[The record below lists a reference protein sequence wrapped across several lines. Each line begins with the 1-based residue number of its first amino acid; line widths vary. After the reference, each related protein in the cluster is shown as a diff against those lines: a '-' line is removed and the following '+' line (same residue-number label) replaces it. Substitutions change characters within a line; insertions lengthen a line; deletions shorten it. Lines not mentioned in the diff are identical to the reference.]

1 MVSWQAGLRDMVDVP
16 TELGLWPVLAWG
28 LIPGERVSTA
38 IQAAAQAFAE
48 RNRIDAIFAFMCTI
62 PDGAEEFIELG
73 KVTLIQADWVPA
85 NFVVLARGGMQKINR
100 EYQHWTRVG
109 IGAHTGDAL

>member
-38 IQAAAQAFAE
+38 IQAAAQAFSE
-48 RNRIDAIFAFMCTI
+48 RNGIDAIFAFICTI
-62 PDGAEEFIELG
+62 PAGAEEFIELG
-73 KVTLIQADWVPA
+73 KVTLIQADWVPTG
-85 NFVVLARGGMQKINR
+85 FVVLARGGMQKIGR
-100 EYQHWTRVG
+100 EYQHWKR
-109 IGAHTGDAL
+109 IGGVE